1 MTKANHSARVVLI
14 GAGAISEHHALALAR
29 VPNARLIG
37 FVDRDSERARLRAE
51 RFGVKTYASIADAA
65 ADGANVAHILVPPA
79 AHAAVALECI
89 AHGMHV
95 LVEKPLATSVAD
107 CEAIG
112 RAAREKGVV
121 ATVGHS
127 LLFDPELATARRLI
141 GAGAIGEIVSVDYIR
156 SSEYPS
162 YSGGPRPPHYAN
174 PGEPFRDL
182 GVHAVYVLQSL
193 LGEIRSA
200 APLFRSLG
208 GDPLLAYDEWSC
220 TFDHERGFGTVRLS
234 WNVRPIQSLLIV
246 QGTAG
251 VMRVDL
257 FHMFVS
263 LRRTRPMPKAALR
276 IFNTLT
282 DSLRP
287 LFEMPKNTLLFM
299 LKRRRQYQGIHSF
312 VADFYAR
319 LARGD
324 GPAITVADGT
334 AAVRWTQA
342 VASAAEQAFVPWNDR
357 HPVGSSCDVLV
368 TGGSGKL
375 GSATV
380 DALLAQGKRVR
391 VLARRPPSLPLR
403 EGLEYVVGDLGDPN
417 DVDRAM
423 RGAASVVHA
432 GAAMTGD
439 WNRFY
444 GATVVGTQNVIAAA
458 ERFGVRRVVHV
469 SSLSVVDWAGSDG
482 RSGIDES
489 APYEPCAELRGSY
502 TRAKLESERLV
513 VAAAQ
518 AGKINAVI
526 LRPGQ
531 IFGRRQPVLT
541 AAVCRKVGPVNL
553 VLGDGRLQLPLVY
566 VDDVVAAIV
575 KALEVEVA
583 NGTVV
588 QLVDPARLTQND
600 VLRIC
605 KPGGATIR
613 LPRPLVFALGRLS
626 EVALGMLGRQ
636 SPLGVYRLRSGL
648 ARIDFRSEAARR
660 ILGWEPAVGVET
672 RLAEATASAPQG
684 LSTVP

>member
-1 MTKANHSARVVLI
+1 MKANQSARVVLI

-29 VPNARLIG
+29 VPNAKLMG
-37 FVDRDSERARLRAE
+37 FIDRDSERARLRAE
-51 RFGVKTYASIADAA
+51 QFGVKTYASISDAA
-65 ADGANVAHILVPPA
+65 ADGVDVAHILVPPA

-112 RAAREKGVV
+112 RAAKEKGVV
-121 ATVGHS
+121 ATVSHS

-141 GAGAIGEIVSVDYIR
+141 DAGAIGDVVSVDYIR

-162 YSGGPRPPHYAN
+162 YAGGPRPPHYAN

-182 GVHAVYVLQSL
+182 GVHAIYVLQSL
-193 LGEIRSA
+193 LGEVRSA
-200 APLFRSLG
+200 APVFRSLG

-220 TFDHERGFGTVRLS
+220 TFDQEKGFGTVRLS
-234 WNVRPIQSLLIV
+234 WNVRPLQSLLIV

-263 LRRTRPMPKAALR
+263 VRRNRPMPKAALR

-282 DSLRP
+282 DSIRP

-299 LKRRRQYQGIHSF
+299 LKRRRQYQGIHSL

-319 LARGD
+319 LGRGE
-324 GPAITVADGT
+324 GPAVSVADGA
-334 AAVRWTQA
+334 AAVRWTEM
-342 VASAAEQAFVPWNDR
+342 VATAGEQAFVPWNDR
-357 HPVGSSCDVLV
+357 HPVGAACDVLV

-380 DALLAQGKRVR
+380 DALLALGKRVR
-391 VLARRPPSLPLR
+391 VLARRPPSGPLPR
-403 EGLEYVVGDLGDPN
+403 GLEYVVGDLGDPN

-439 WNRFY
+439 RNRFH
-444 GATVVGTQNVIAAA
+444 GATVVGTQNVLAAA
-458 ERFGVRRVVHV
+458 QRFGVRRLVHV

-482 RSGIDES
+482 RSGLDES
-489 APYEPCAELRGSY
+489 TPYEPRAELRGAY
-502 TRAKLESERLV
+502 TQSKLEAEQLV
-513 VAAAQ
+513 LAAAR
-518 AGKINAVI
+518 AGKIQALI

-531 IFGRRQPVLT
+531 IFGRRLPVLT

-553 VLGDGRLQLPLVY
+553 VLGDGRVQLPLVH
-566 VDDVVAAIV
+566 VDDVVAAII
-575 KALEVEVA
+575 KALEVEVES
-583 NGTVV
+583 GTVV

-605 KPGGATIR
+605 GPDRATLR

-636 SPLGVYRLRSGL
+636 SPFGVYRLRSGL
-648 ARIDFRSEAARR
+648 ARVDFRSEAARR
-660 ILGWEPAVGVET
+660 VLGWEPAVDLET
-672 RLAEATASAPQG
+672 RLAETATRALQDPA
-684 LSTVP
+684 TVP

>member
-1 MTKANHSARVVLI
+1 MATQSARVLLI
-14 GAGAISEHHALALAR
+14 GAGAISEHHALSLAR
-29 VPNARLIG
+29 VPSARLMG
-37 FVDRDSERARLRAE
+37 FIDRDSERARLRAAQ
-51 RFGVKTYASIADAA
+51 FGVKTYATIGDAA
-65 ADGANVAHILVPPA
+65 ADGVNVAHVLVPPA

-112 RAAREKGVV
+112 RAAKDKGVV

-127 LLFDPELATARRLI
+127 LLFDPELLTARRLI
-141 GAGAIGEIVSVDYIR
+141 DAGAIGEIVSVDYIR

-162 YSGGPRPPHYAN
+162 YSGGRRPPHYSN

-182 GVHAVYVLQSL
+182 GVHAIYVLQSL
-193 LGEIRSA
+193 LGEMRNA

-220 TFDHERGFGTVRLS
+220 TFDQERGFGTVRLS

-263 LRRTRPMPKAALR
+263 LRRKRPMPKAALR

-282 DSLRP
+282 DSVRP
-287 LFEMPKNTLLFM
+287 LFEMPKNTLSFM

-319 LARGD
+319 LARGE
-324 GPAITVADGT
+324 GPAVTVADGT
-334 AAVRWTQA
+334 AAVRWTEM

-357 HPVGSSCDVLV
+357 HPVGTSCDVLV

-380 DALLAQGKRVR
+380 AALLARGKRVR
-391 VLARRPPSLPLR
+391 VLARRPPSGPLP
-403 EGLEYVVGDLGDPN
+403 EGLEYVVGDLGDPA

-423 RGAASVVHA
+423 RGTASVVHA
-432 GAAMTGD
+432 GAAMSGD

-458 ERFGVRRVVHV
+458 ERFGVRRFVHV

-482 RSGIDES
+482 RSAIDES
-489 APYEPCAELRGSY
+489 APYEPRAELRGAY
-502 TRAKLESERLV
+502 TRSKLESEQLV
-513 VAAAQ
+513 IAAAQ
-518 AGKINAVI
+518 AGKIHAVI

-541 AAVCRKVGPVNL
+541 AAICRRVGPINL

-575 KALEVEVA
+575 KALEVEVES
-583 NGTVV
+583 GTIV
-588 QLVDPARLTQND
+588 QLVDPARLTQSD

-605 KPGGATIR
+605 RPGGATIR
-613 LPRPLVFALGRLS
+613 LPRPLVFALGRFS
-626 EVALGMLGRQ
+626 EAALGLLGRQ
-636 SPLGVYRLRSGL
+636 SPFGVYRLRSAL
-648 ARIDFRSEAARR
+648 ARVDFRSEAARR
-660 ILGWEPAVGVET
+660 VLGWEPAVGLET
-672 RLAEATASAPQG
+672 RLAESA
-684 LSTVP
+684 LSSPRRSATVP